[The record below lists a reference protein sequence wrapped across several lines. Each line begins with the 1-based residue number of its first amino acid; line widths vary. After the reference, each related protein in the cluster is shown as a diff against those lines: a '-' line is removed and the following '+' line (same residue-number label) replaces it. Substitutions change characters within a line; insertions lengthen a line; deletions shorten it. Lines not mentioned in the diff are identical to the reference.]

1 MLAEARARAIR
12 IVIVDDHPITLQGL
26 RAAFADS
33 NEVAVVGEA
42 VSGEDAVA
50 VVGELLPDVVFMDLR
65 MPGMG
70 GIDATRVIHARYPDV
85 RVIAFTVDESRASL
99 ALALKAGAAGYI
111 LKDVGG
117 QELIDAA
124 RRATAGE
131 VVIHPALADVHKEI
145 AAVLLPAELVR
156 LTGREV
162 EILRRY
168 AVGAST
174 SEVAEE
180 LGMPSETVR
189 HQVRRI
195 QEKLQVADLPQAVA
209 VAIRRGLIG

>member
-1 MLAEARARAIR
+1 MLAEAHAPPVR
-12 IVIVDDHPITLQGL
+12 IVVVDDHPITRQGL
-26 RAAFADS
+26 IAAFGGSRDAQ
-33 NEVAVVGEA
+33 VIGEA
-42 VSGEDAVA
+42 GSGEDAIALVA
-50 VVGELLPDVVFMDLR
+50 ELLPDVVFMDLR

-70 GIDATRVIHARYPDV
+70 GIDAIRVIHARHPDV

-99 ALALKAGAAGYI
+99 ALALKAGASGYF

-117 QELIDAA
+117 EELIGAA
-124 RRATAGE
+124 RRALAGE
-131 VVIHPALADVHKEI
+131 VVIHPALADVYQDI
-145 AAVLLPAELVR
+145 ATMLLPVESVR

-174 SEVAEE
+174 PEVADQ
-180 LGMPSETVR
+180 LGMPTDAIRGYVER
-189 HQVRRI
+189 L
-195 QEKLQVADLPQAVA
+195 QEKLRVADLPQAVA